1 MARFDDFVKYAN
13 TNIDPLYQAY
23 KKKLDDLAKEK
34 KAWGTNV
41 WSLQAEVNALANNI
55 ENKQKIWQVE
65 KEELSYQWLAQWA
78 VNDLSLNKVNADSAK
93 WRVNQN
99 LQNFIQNEQRNNE
112 AIKKW
117 IVENAGTQQA
127 LGQAAV
133 TRAWLPV
140 QASAW
145 LNAQIQADVL
155 QKVSQQNSLSSDKT
169 FQALDSLERL
179 ILSIDAQ
186 KAAND
191 VNYRNQALSALQQYE
206 QTKETATKTYSWWSS
221 SWASK
226 VAVSSKNDWAIA
238 QKAKEIFWDSVP
250 GTTLWNIKNEK
261 WFTAPVEIDSR
272 TWQPVKKQSGSQQ
285 NKVENIVLPGQT
297 NSQQPTNVQQPTKSI
312 AEQMVEQNKPTWSI
326 TNPRTNIETARDNNV
341 EKIKEWLTN
350 SIKNRQDRL
359 QQLIAEQKKY
369 STRDAARRTLQSEID
384 QTKRLLDTENNSLL
398 KYL

>member
-186 KAAND
+186 RAAND
-191 VNYRNQALSALQQYE
+191 INYRNQALSALQQYE

-238 QKAKEIFWDSVP
+238 QKAREIFWDSVP

-369 STRDAARRTLQSEID
+369 STRDATRRTLQSEID

>member
-13 TNIDPLYQAY
+13 TNVDPLYQAY

-34 KAWGTNV
+34 KTWWTNV

-55 ENKQKIWQVE
+55 ENKQKFWQVQ
-65 KEELSYQWLAQWA
+65 KETLSYEWLAQWA
-78 VNDLSLNKVNADSAK
+78 VNDLSLNKTSAESAK

-117 IVENAGTQQA
+117 IVENAWTQQA

-186 KAAND
+186 RAAND
-191 VNYRNQALSALQQYE
+191 INYRNQALSALQQYE
-206 QTKETATKTYSWWSS
+206 QAKTTATSSIGSSWSSWNSWWS
-221 SWASK
+221 K
-226 VAVSSKNDWAIA
+226 AVSISSKNDWAIA
-238 QKAKEIFWDSVP
+238 QKAKEIFGDSVP
-250 GTTLWNIKNEK
+250 GTTLWNIKNEPGFK
-261 WFTAPVEIDSR
+261 TPTEVDVR
-272 TWQPVKKQSGSQQ
+272 TWRPATKQSTAQQ
-285 NKVENIVLPGQT
+285 NKVENITLPAQSNT
-297 NSQQPTNVQQPTKSI
+297 QATKSI
-312 AEQMVEQNKPTWSI
+312 AEQMVEQNAPRWSI
-326 TNPRTNIETARDNNV
+326 TAPRTNMETARDNNV
-341 EKIKEWLTN
+341 NNIKESLTN
-350 SIKNRQDRL
+350 SIRQRQDRL
-359 QQLIAEQKKY
+359 QQLITEQKKY
-369 STRDAARRTLQSEID
+369 SSRDAAWRTLQSEIE

-398 KYL
+398 KYM